1 MGLLLLSLVL
11 LSLLFLSLL
20 LLLLLLLLFGAASY
34 VCIFASIVIAVALV
48 LDGVDIFC
56 STVLSFPQ
64 PFLADGFVVC
74 VLADAVARIPAA
86 IARPPRRGSHTHHRY
101 CLVVS
106 GRSVFP
112 CGTVCRSTGR
122 HLGARKFT

>member
-1 MGLLLLSLVL
+1 MGLLLLLLWLLLLLLLLVL
-11 LSLLFLSLL
+11 LSLLLLLLLLLSSLL
-20 LLLLLLLLFGAASY
+20 LLSLLLLLFGAASY

-56 STVLSFPQ
+56 STGLSLPQ

-86 IARPPRRGSHTHHRY
+86 IARPPRR
-101 CLVVS
+101 
-106 GRSVFP
+106 
-112 CGTVCRSTGR
+112 
-122 HLGARKFT
+122 

>member
-1 MGLLLLSLVL
+1 MGVAVVVVAVVVVVVVVVALM
-11 LSLLFLSLL
+11 
-20 LLLLLLLLFGAASY
+20 LLLLFGAASY

-56 STVLSFPQ
+56 STVLSLPQ

-101 CLVVS
+101 CLIVS
-106 GRSVFP
+106 DRSVFP
-112 CGTVCRSTGR
+112 CGTVCPSTGR
-122 HLGARKFT
+122 HLGARKC